1 MGPEA
6 CCSRLGWLSSSQFF
20 IMCSFVC
27 GCQGLELASLG
38 LQAEHSLLLRHL
50 LGPIPTKYQERPS
63 EGRRQRP
70 LDLINWEKKKIL

>member
-6 CCSRLGWLSSSQFF
+6 CCSRLSWLSSSQFF

-50 LGPIPTKYQERPS
+50 LGPIPLNIKK
-63 EGRRQRP
+63 G
-70 LDLINWEKKKIL
+70 LLKAAGKDHLI